1 MSRGNVSS
9 RLERLEASARS
20 GPSGRCPKCGL
31 APGER
36 RPLALIDE
44 DHPDKGFG
52 GDPHERC
59 GRCGRPLYTV
69 VRLVYEDAAGV
80 KGGVASYEPL

>member
-9 RLERLEASARS
+9 RLERLEASARI
-20 GPSGRCPKCGL
+20 GPSGRCPECDL

-36 RPLALIDE
+36 RPLAVIDE
-44 DHPDKGFG
+44 EHPDKGFG

-59 GRCGRPLYTV
+59 ERCARPLYTV
-69 VRLVYEDAAGV
+69 VRLVYEEEGEGAIADA
-80 KGGVASYEPL
+80 

>member
-9 RLERLEASARS
+9 RLRLERLEASARS
-20 GPSGRCPKCGL
+20 GPSGRCPGCGR

-36 RPLALIDE
+36 RPLAVIDE
-44 DHPDKGFG
+44 EHPDRGFG

-59 GRCGRPLYTV
+59 EHCGRHLYTV
-69 VRLVYEDAAGV
+69 VRLVYEEEGEGAIADA
-80 KGGVASYEPL
+80 